1 MLIPA
6 ALPYLCFAAVWL
18 AALLLLMARGLW
30 TWVGVG
36 LAEAAVLGLFVWL
49 TVRITE
55 GGAAPEEGREDS
67 PRASEVTGEPAA
79 RSSKGRLAVQLA
91 AAVAFAILSISE
103 LRRLPGW
110 GAFVRLVRRAGEAL
124 GLPHPYYLE
133 NPILYVAVPGA
144 AVLLLGAG
152 LRELGFRKGH
162 RSWRVIALWSAPV
175 VAGWVY
181 YLIAGSVG
189 VVRVAR
195 RLLANTLMNGFS
207 EEFLWRG
214 VIQTRISR
222 LWTPE
227 WGLVLA
233 SLGFGWWHLLSIADW
248 AGTDLWLAAALNAV
262 VQAPMGLALGVVF
275 QRTRNLLAPSVVH
288 VVANAVEL

>member
-1 MLIPA
+1 
-6 ALPYLCFAAVWL
+6 
-18 AALLLLMARGLW
+18 MARGLW
-30 TWVGVG
+30 TWVGAG
-36 LAEAAVLGLFVWL
+36 LGEAAVLGLFVWL

-55 GGAAPEEGREDS
+55 NGAAAREDGGGDT
-67 PRASEVTGEPAA
+67 PRAPRGTAERDGKPSRV
-79 RSSKGRLAVQLA
+79 RLAIQLT

-103 LRRLPGW
+103 LRHLPGW

-133 NPILYVAVPGA
+133 NPVLYVVVPGA
-144 AVLLLGAG
+144 AVLLLGAV

-181 YLIAGSVG
+181 H
-189 VVRVAR
+189 RVAGGIGLTQIAR
-195 RLLANTLMNGFS
+195 TLIANTLMNGFS

-214 VIQTRISR
+214 VIQTRVSR
-222 LWTPE
+222 LWSPE

-233 SLGFGWWHLLSIADW
+233 SLGFGWWHLFSIADW

-262 VQAPMGLALGVVF
+262 IQAPMGLALGVVF
-275 QRTRNLLAPSVVH
+275 QRTRNLFAPSVVH
-288 VVANAVEL
+288 VMANAVEF